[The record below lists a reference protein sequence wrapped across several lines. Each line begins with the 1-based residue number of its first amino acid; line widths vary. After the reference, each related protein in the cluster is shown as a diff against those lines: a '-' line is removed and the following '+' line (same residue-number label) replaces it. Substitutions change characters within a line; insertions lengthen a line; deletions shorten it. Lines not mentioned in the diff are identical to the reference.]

1 MKDRWKNRRQMAW
14 LSLLAGLAFPLLVL
28 FTDSTE
34 LGELATAFYIFVAAV
49 VGSYMGFATM
59 DDKFQRN
66 YHDDFGGDYQADASM
81 DYRNGIPRGDARDF
95 TKD

>member
-1 MKDRWKNRRQMAW
+1 MKDRWKNRRHMAW
-14 LSLLAGLAFPLLVL
+14 LALIAGLSFPLLVL

-34 LGELATAFYIFVAAV
+34 LGELATAFYLFVAAV

-66 YHDDFGGDYQADASM
+66 YYDDNNSDPQANSPM
-81 DYRNGIPRGDARDF
+81 DYRRGIPREDARDY
-95 TKD
+95 TQD

>member
-1 MKDRWKNRRQMAW
+1 VKDRWKNRRQMAW
-14 LSLLAGLAFPLLVL
+14 LSLIAGLAFPLLVL

-59 DDKFQRN
+59 DDKYQRN
-66 YHDDFGGDYQADASM
+66 YDRDYPNRQTNYPM
-81 DYRNGIPRGDARDF
+81 DYRSNIPRQDAEDF
-95 TKD
+95 KW

>member
-1 MKDRWKNRRQMAW
+1 MKDRWKNRRRMAW
-14 LSLLAGLAFPLLVL
+14 LSLIAGLAFPLLVL

-59 DDKFQRN
+59 DDKYQRN
-66 YHDDFGGDYQADASM
+66 YDRDYFDRRTNDPV
-81 DYRNGIPRGDARDF
+81 DYRRNIPRQDAEDF
-95 TKD
+95 KW